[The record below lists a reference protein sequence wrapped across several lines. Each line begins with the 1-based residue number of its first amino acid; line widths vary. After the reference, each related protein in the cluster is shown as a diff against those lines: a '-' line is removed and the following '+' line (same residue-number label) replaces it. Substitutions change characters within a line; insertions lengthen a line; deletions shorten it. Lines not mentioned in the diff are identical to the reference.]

1 MEIVKE
7 EDKIFFEKDSNA
19 YFLNTSI
26 GLTYKA
32 SQILGEKHL
41 DDITDTDLKEHGV
54 NIIHIARKLKH
65 IKTRNDPANA
75 SGSNST
81 KKEI

>member
-1 MEIVKE
+1 MEFVKE
-7 EDKIFFEKDSNA
+7 EDKIFFKKGSNA

-41 DDITDTDLKEHGV
+41 DDITDTDLKVHGV
-54 NIIHIARKLKH
+54 NLIDIERKLKH

-75 SGSNST
+75 SGG
-81 KKEI
+81 KKKK